1 VECVESPYAGGCP
14 ARLQRDRNLAFAMT
28 RDRGGVEKGHRSS
41 ARPGRCFGERRPR
54 EGSAHHQAVGI
65 GSYDQRPTTE
75 GRAMKHKTAKPLRQA
90 KNLLGRDLFTKER
103 AKILARLKLAGLRVV
118 PTVGA

>member
-1 VECVESPYAGGCP
+1 
-14 ARLQRDRNLAFAMT
+14 
-28 RDRGGVEKGHRSS
+28 
-41 ARPGRCFGERRPR
+41 
-54 EGSAHHQAVGI
+54 
-65 GSYDQRPTTE
+65 
-75 GRAMKHKTAKPLRQA
+75 MKHKTAKPLRQA